1 MRTASP
7 DLGCS
12 GECFT
17 VGGLESA
24 ANNAVWPIQS
34 ATKLPHRSRIAERIS
49 TDKRRFKA
57 QGGCGMRRKRRFI
70 LAVPG
75 LGDTPLRTMDRH
87 ANPLAFWSSAARLQ
101 HGECGPSRRNLHLL
115 EDD

>member
-57 QGGCGMRRKRRFI
+57 QGGCGDAPETRFI
-70 LAVPG
+70 LAVPW
-75 LGDTPLRTMDRH
+75 PWRH
-87 ANPLAFWSSAARLQ
+87 AATNDGSTCESACVLEQ
-101 HGECGPSRRNLHLL
+101 CGATTAWRMRTISGA
-115 EDD
+115 